1 MPEFDG
7 ISEYV
12 KSGLRRLR
20 DAEEL
25 LQPPTL
31 YPQEQ
36 GAGTRHLRGAVYLA
50 GYGVECLLKAYLI
63 SRQRNCAR
71 LSEARDVIR
80 ASGLPIRDICGEAGH
95 DLRYL
100 LRLTDLEASM
110 NPEKRWQMSLS
121 AKWSSSWRY
130 DPRPVSR
137 EDAEARIEAAR
148 SLVDWIYTQI

>member
-12 KSGLRRLR
+12 KSGSRRLR

-31 YPQEQ
+31 HPKEQ
-36 GAGTRHLRGAVYLA
+36 GADTRHLRGAIYLS
-50 GYGVECLLKAYLI
+50 GYGVECLLKAYII
-63 SRQRNCAR
+63 SCQRGGSR
-71 LSEARDVIR
+71 LSEARDAIR
-80 ASGLPIRDICGEAGH
+80 ASGNPIRDICGEAGH

-100 LRLTDLEASM
+100 LSLTDLEARM
-110 NPEKRWQMSLS
+110 DPEKLRQMSLS

-130 DPRPVSR
+130 DPRRVSR
-137 EDAEARIEAAR
+137 EDADARVEAAR
-148 SLVDWIYTQI
+148 SLVSWIYTQI